1 MALQN
6 DKLLYCFICRH
17 LKTASLT
24 LNIAIMFGC
33 SFVFLSSIPRLLAYG
48 ARQYDNSDTQSNAFC
63 QVRLLFSYICLI
75 VYMHTD
81 THSHTLLLSAMPL
94 TVATHE

>member
-6 DKLLYCFICRH
+6 DKLLYCFICRY

-24 LNIAIMFGC
+24 LNITIIFGC

-48 ARQYDNSDTQSNAFC
+48 AKQYDNSGTQSTFC
-63 QVRLLFSYICLI
+63 QVRLLFSYICVI

-81 THSHTLLLSAMPL
+81 THTRTLLLSAMPL
-94 TVATHE
+94 TVASHE